1 MALSIDEL
9 RLLKQ
14 SVEDAAMQRK
24 KIRTRPKTKST
35 KKQKKIEHLT
45 DEQAEELRELQ
56 RQMGSMLNQN
66 SNIIASR
73 KKDENT
79 PTKRDLRKG
88 KNNNQGA
95 EMIHSEGYM
104 EDLIKLSRQLVKYCY
119 ETHGIKELKQI
130 KPRMAEAFCR
140 EKMESKTWAHTT
152 LGTRIGQLRKIGE
165 SVSKQGIKQFSRI
178 VTSNTEQLKK
188 EYRPP
193 GKLKDHRTRGKKE
206 DGSGL
211 SLREAR
217 IISKHAGKL
226 YGPMGEV
233 MLNILIEAGPR
244 SDELM
249 KLKWEHFDFASGTMS
264 MKQKNM
270 TKGGRPRI
278 IEDLSPKTLE
288 KLKSIY
294 DSGLFPNPK
303 QTIFRSH
310 FHSEKGVRKVIE
322 ESARSG
328 HVANLATHAF
338 RNATKEYQ
346 TKKFQKELKAYK
358 KKYGEREGSKRYKE
372 HMADKLMRYVGI
384 DPKLNP
390 IIDHSTGERK
400 FSYEKIASGRVD
412 GVINSVVTQ
421 MFGHNRRDVLYAY

>member
-9 RLLKQ
+9 RLLQQ

-24 KIRTRPKTKST
+24 KIRTRPKTKPT

-45 DEQAEELRELQ
+45 DKQAKELKGLQ
-56 RQMGSMLNQN
+56 LQMGTMLHQN

-88 KNNNQGA
+88 HNNNQGV
-95 EMIHSEGYM
+95 EKIHSESSM
-104 EDLIKLSRQLVKYCY
+104 EDLLKLSNQLTKHRY
-119 ETHGIKELKQI
+119 ERYGIAELKHI
-130 KPRMAEAFCR
+130 KPRLIESLCR
-140 EKMESKTWAHTT
+140 EKMESKPWSHTT
-152 LGTRIGQLRKIGE
+152 LGTRISQIKKIGD
-165 SVSKQGIKQFSRI
+165 SASKGGIKHFSRI
-178 VTSNTEQLKK
+178 VTKNTEDLK
-188 EYRPP
+188 EEFRPP
-193 GKLKDHRTRGKKE
+193 GKLKDHRTRGKKG

-310 FHSEKGVRKVIE
+310 FHSEK
-322 ESARSG
+322 
-328 HVANLATHAF
+328 
-338 RNATKEYQ
+338 
-346 TKKFQKELKAYK
+346 
-358 KKYGEREGSKRYKE
+358 
-372 HMADKLMRYVGI
+372 
-384 DPKLNP
+384 
-390 IIDHSTGERK
+390 
-400 FSYEKIASGRVD
+400 
-412 GVINSVVTQ
+412 
-421 MFGHNRRDVLYAY
+421 